1 LEERKANILAENIK
15 VNSLGKK
22 QHPIYLDDVKFSFAN
37 TEIYLSQISD
47 LKFGLSLMQFY
58 RFSLGSKY
66 VISVKDSDHEINLVF
81 INYFGLDTDYFDT
94 LYDQITDAIW
104 DQIADR
110 LVAEKVQQL
119 KSGNNFKVGN
129 CLFNKEG
136 ITINRH
142 NLFSNNKEFI
152 PWEDLTYKKNYNRL
166 TLYSKSNS
174 QIWTNLFYTE
184 NWNVYLA
191 MYMLDWIYDQN
202 GLTALK
208 LNNNKFN

>member
-1 LEERKANILAENIK
+1 MGERKANILAENIK
-15 VNSLGKK
+15 VNSLGRK
-22 QHPIYLDDVKFSFAN
+22 HHLIYLDDVKFSFAN

-66 VISVKDSDHEINLVF
+66 VISVKDSNNEINLVF
-81 INYFGLDTDYFDT
+81 INYFGLNTDYFDT

-119 KSGNNFKVGN
+119 KSGKGFKVGN
-129 CLFNKEG
+129 CLFKNEG

-142 NLFSNNKEFI
+142 NLFSQIEEFI
-152 PWEDLTYKKNYNRL
+152 PWKDLTYKKNYNRL

-174 QIWTNLFYTE
+174 QIWTNLFYTG
-184 NWNVYLA
+184 NWNVDVA
-191 MYMLDWIYDQN
+191 IHILDWIYDQN
-202 GLTALK
+202 GLAELK
-208 LNNNKFN
+208 